1 MNGMR
6 SLRSLML
13 AIVVLAGIAA
23 VLLSRQVGYRHQ
35 TGGEDSLG
43 ATLVP
48 ASAAGPLL
56 VDSLRSGG
64 EAEHAGLRVGDRIEA
79 VGSRAAR
86 SKRDVEHALATHH
99 SVLLHVRRAGH
110 TLPLTV
116 TSHRS

>member
-23 VLLSRQVGYRHQ
+23 ILLSRQVGYRHRI
-35 TGGEDSLG
+35 EDPLG

-48 ASAAGPLL
+48 ASARGPLL

-79 VGSRAAR
+79 VDSRAAR
-86 SKRDVEHALATHH
+86 SKRDVEHALATRH

-110 TLPLTV
+110 RLPLIV